1 VLHAALIPGFLPF
14 NCASI
19 DIINI
24 GYKVVVLQSFH
35 YTPYA
40 SLLAIAALISA
51 LLAIYIWN
59 RRSLSAARPA
69 VALMIAV
76 FVWSTGYLLEFMG
89 VELETKLFWAKIQY
103 FGIVSLP
110 VAMFLF
116 ALAFSG
122 RYEWLTARKFSGLL
136 VIPAITLILVLS
148 NEFHR
153 LVWPDWSLESL
164 GDTAMLRLEHGP
176 AFWLHTIFAY
186 GLLVASTVLIVRAL
200 KRRPR
205 EYRAQILSVLLAITI
220 PWLTNAVSNL
230 VFRID
235 LTPFAFIVSG
245 LAFAWSI
252 YRYHLFE
259 RVPNAFETVIASMS
273 DAVFIL
279 DMRNRIVN
287 VNPAGQQMLG
297 FSSAEILGQRTSEV
311 FKNRTDILDV
321 YEHAV
326 NIREEI
332 TIGEDSHKRHYELS
346 ISPLTD
352 RFDKILGRAVI
363 LHDISDRKRAE
374 TAMAVARDRALE
386 SSRVKSEFL
395 ARVSHELRTPL
406 GVIRGYADL
415 LSEPVYGTLSE
426 LQTKAVSEIID
437 STQRISD
444 MVGELLDE
452 ARLAAGAVQL
462 EIKPFNPAEILDDV
476 REKLSVLADQ
486 KNLAL
491 TAEIDPGLPAE
502 LLGDP
507 TRINQM
513 VTNLTSNSIKFTRH
527 GEVNI
532 RFYLHDTDTWA
543 LEVTDTGPG
552 IPKEA
557 HESIFEPFRQADSSI
572 PRIFGGT
579 GLGLSI
585 VKHLTNLMG
594 GKITVQSE
602 VGSGSKFTVILPIH
616 TEASE

>member
-1 VLHAALIPGFLPF
+1 
-14 NCASI
+14 
-19 DIINI
+19 
-24 GYKVVVLQSFH
+24 
-35 YTPYA
+35 
-40 SLLAIAALISA
+40 
-51 LLAIYIWN
+51 
-59 RRSLSAARPA
+59 
-69 VALMIAV
+69 
-76 FVWSTGYLLEFMG
+76 
-89 VELETKLFWAKIQY
+89 
-103 FGIVSLP
+103 
-110 VAMFLF
+110 
-116 ALAFSG
+116 
-122 RYEWLTARKFSGLL
+122 
-136 VIPAITLILVLS
+136 
-148 NEFHR
+148 
-153 LVWPDWSLESL
+153 
-164 GDTAMLRLEHGP
+164 MLRLEHGP
-176 AFWLHTIFAY
+176 FFWLHTIYAY
-186 GLLVASTVLIVRAL
+186 ILLVASTILIVRAL
-200 KRRPR
+200 RRRPR
-205 EYRAQILSVLLAITI
+205 EYRGQILSILLGIAI
-220 PWLTNAVSNL
+220 PWLTNAASNL
-230 VFRID
+230 VYRVD
-235 LTPFAFIVSG
+235 LTPFAFTISG
-245 LAFAWSI
+245 LAIAWSI

-259 RVPNAFETVIASMS
+259 RPPNAFETVIASTS

-279 DMRNRIVN
+279 DMRNKIVH

-297 FSSAEILGQRTSEV
+297 LSSGEILGQHTSEV
-311 FKNRTDILDV
+311 FKNQTDILDV
-321 YEHAV
+321 YDHAV

-332 TIGEDSHKRHYELS
+332 TVGSDGYKRHYELS

-363 LHDISDRKRAE
+363 LHDISDRKQAE
-374 TAMAVARDRALE
+374 NAMAIARDRALE

-415 LSEPVYGTLSE
+415 LSEPVYGTLSG

-462 EIKPFNPAEILDDV
+462 EIKSFNPAEILDDV
-476 REKLSVLADQ
+476 REKLSVLAGQ
-486 KNLAL
+486 KKLAL
-491 TAEIDPGLPAE
+491 TAELDPGLPKE
-502 LLGDP
+502 LVGDP
-507 TRINQM
+507 IRINQM

-532 RFYLHDTDTWA
+532 RFYLHDGDKWA
-543 LEVTDTGPG
+543 FEVADTGPG

-594 GKITVQSE
+594 GVITVQSE

-616 TEASE
+616 AEAGE

>member
-1 VLHAALIPGFLPF
+1 M
-14 NCASI
+14 
-19 DIINI
+19 
-24 GYKVVVLQSFH
+24 QSFY

-59 RRSLSAARPA
+59 RRDLPAAKPA
-69 VALMIAV
+69 IALMITI
-76 FVWSTGYLLEFMG
+76 FVWSMGYLLEFMG
-89 VELETKLFWAKIQY
+89 VELETQLFWAKIQY
-103 FGIVSLP
+103 FGIVGLP

-136 VIPAITLILVLS
+136 AIPAITLILVLS
-148 NEFHR
+148 NESHR
-153 LVWPDWSLESL
+153 LVWRNWSLEPV
-164 GDTAMLRLEHGP
+164 GANFAMLRLEPGP
-176 AFWLHTIFAY
+176 AFWLHTIYAY
-186 GLLVASTVLIVRAL
+186 GLLVASTVLIVQAL

-205 EYRAQILSVLLAITI
+205 EYRGQISSVLLAITI

-230 VFRID
+230 VFRVD
-235 LTPFAFIVSG
+235 LTPFAFIISG

-252 YRYHLFE
+252 YQYHLFE

-297 FSSAEILGQRTSEV
+297 YSSAEILGQRTSEV

-374 TAMAVARDRALE
+374 NAMAVARDRALE
-386 SSRVKSEFL
+386 TSRVKSEFL

-502 LLGDP
+502 ILGDP

-532 RFYLHDTDTWA
+532 RFYLHDTDNWA

-552 IPKEA
+552 ITKDA

-602 VGSGSKFTVILPIH
+602 VGSGSKFTVILPLDAK
-616 TEASE
+616 ASE

>member
-1 VLHAALIPGFLPF
+1 
-14 NCASI
+14 
-19 DIINI
+19 
-24 GYKVVVLQSFH
+24 LQSFH

-40 SLLAIAALISA
+40 SLLALAALVSA

-59 RRSLSAARPA
+59 RRAQPAAKPA
-69 VALMIAV
+69 VALMVAV
-76 FVWSTGYLLEFMG
+76 FVWSMGYLLEFMG
-89 VELETKLFWAKIQY
+89 VELETKLFWAKMQY

-110 VAMFLF
+110 VALFLF

-122 RYEWLTARKFSGLL
+122 RYEWLTTRKFSALII
-136 VIPAITLILVLS
+136 IPAITLILVLS
-148 NEFHR
+148 NESHR
-153 LVWPDWSLESL
+153 LVWSDWSLESVR
-164 GDTAMLRLEHGP
+164 GDTVLLRLEHGP
-176 AFWLHTIFAY
+176 AFWLHTIYAY

-205 EYRAQILSVLLAITI
+205 EYRGQIISVLLGIAL
-220 PWLTNAVSNL
+220 PWLTNAISNL
-230 VFRID
+230 VFGID

-245 LAFAWSI
+245 LALAWSI
-252 YRYHLFE
+252 YKYHLFE
-259 RVPNAFETVIASMS
+259 RAPNAFETVIASMK

-279 DMRNRIVN
+279 DMRNKIVN
-287 VNPAGQQMLG
+287 VNPAGQQMLAL
-297 FSSAEILGQRTSEV
+297 SSAEILGHHTSEV
-311 FKNRTDILDV
+311 FRNRTDILDI
-321 YEHAV
+321 YQHAL

-332 TIGEDSHKRHYELS
+332 TIDEDDQIRHYELS

-374 TAMAVARDRALE
+374 NAMAIARDRALE

-415 LSEPVYGTLSE
+415 LSEPVYGTLSD

-486 KNLAL
+486 KKLAL
-491 TAEIDPGLPAE
+491 TAEIDPGLPTE
-502 LLGDP
+502 LVGDP

-532 RFYLHDTDTWA
+532 RFYPHDTDKWA

-602 VGSGSKFTVILPIH
+602 VGSGSKFTVILPLH
-616 TEASE
+616 TKASE

>member
-1 VLHAALIPGFLPF
+1 M
-14 NCASI
+14 
-19 DIINI
+19 
-24 GYKVVVLQSFH
+24 QSFH

-40 SLLAIAALISA
+40 SLLAFAALISA
-51 LLAIYIWN
+51 LLAVYILN
-59 RRSLSAARPA
+59 RRTVPGAKPA
-69 VALMIAV
+69 VALMIAI
-76 FVWSTGYLLEFMG
+76 FVWSTGYLLQFMG

-103 FGIVSLP
+103 FGVVSLP
-110 VAMFLF
+110 VALFWF
-116 ALAFSG
+116 ALDFSG
-122 RYEWLTARKFSGLL
+122 QHECLTKQKFSALII
-136 VIPAITLILVLS
+136 IPAITLIMVLS

-153 LVWPDWSLESL
+153 FVWSSWSLESVRDNIEL
-164 GDTAMLRLEHGP
+164 LRLEHGP
-176 AFWLHTIFAY
+176 VFWLHTIYAY
-186 GLLVASTVLIVRAL
+186 GLLVASTILIVQAL
-200 KRRPR
+200 KRRPI
-205 EYRAQILSVLLAITI
+205 EYNGQIISVLLGIAI
-220 PWLTNAVSNL
+220 PWLTNTVSNL
-230 VFRID
+230 VYHID
-235 LTPFAFIVSG
+235 LTPFAFIISG
-245 LAFAWSI
+245 LAIAWSI
-252 YRYHLFE
+252 YKFHLFE
-259 RVPNAFETVIASMS
+259 RAPNAFETVIASMN

-287 VNPAGQQMLG
+287 VNPAGRQMLAL
-297 FSSAEILGQRTSEV
+297 SSAEILGQPTSKV
-311 FKNRTDILDV
+311 FKNQTDILDV
-321 YEHAV
+321 YQHAM

-332 TIGEDSHKRHYELS
+332 TIGEDNYKRHYELS

-363 LHDISDRKRAE
+363 LHEISDRKQAE
-374 TAMAVARDRALE
+374 NAMAIARDQALE
-386 SSRVKSEFL
+386 SSRIKSEFL

-426 LQTKAVSEIID
+426 LQTKAVNEIID

-486 KNLAL
+486 KKLAL
-491 TAEIDPGLPAE
+491 TAEIDPDLPGV
-502 LLGDP
+502 LVGDP
-507 TRINQM
+507 VRINQM
-513 VTNLTSNSIKFTRH
+513 VTNLTSNSIKFTRQ
-527 GEVNI
+527 GEVKI
-532 RFYLHDTDTWA
+532 RFYLYETDKWA

-557 HESIFEPFRQADSSI
+557 HESIFEPFTQADNSI

-594 GKITVQSE
+594 GKIAVQSE
-602 VGSGSKFTVILPIH
+602 VGNGSKFTVILPLQ
-616 TEASE
+616 TEASESKSVQTNDSGKQ